1 MKPRRRCLGNRILI
15 GLTSFALVAASQR
28 VLDSEPKPQTV
39 ADRLKGAISN
49 SRRVELKNNQSPLA
63 HSEDDTGE
71 VSGSL
76 PMQMMLALKMTNAQQ
91 TALNQLLLE
100 QQTRSSANY
109 HKWLTPEEYAN
120 NFGVSQD
127 DAQKIQ
133 AWLEGEGF
141 TSVVVAKS
149 RARVYFNG
157 TAAQVK
163 STFQTPI
170 HYYQKDGVTH
180 YANASA
186 PFIPNELNGIVTS
199 IRGLNDFHPKP
210 RVLHS
215 RAPAVANVSPHFTSS
230 ISGDHYMAPGD
241 FATIYDVQALYNAGI
256 DGTGQ
261 KIIIP
266 GQTDIV
272 TSDIDAF
279 RAASG
284 LAAND
289 PQVVLYG
296 TDPGVSSSDLSE
308 ADLDIEWAGAVARNA
323 TIIYVNSTDVFTS
336 AIYAIDNNFAPV
348 LSITYGSCEASI
360 SASEINTWT
369 TAFEQA
375 NAQGM
380 TVLAASGDFGAADC
394 DEPTNPNTIVASAT
408 QGLAIDAPGSI
419 PFVTA
424 VGGTEFSEGNGTY
437 WSATNNTNGGSALS
451 YIPETA
457 WNDTNSTNGI
467 AATGGGVSIL
477 FTKPT
482 WQTGENV
489 PNDGFRDTPDVSL
502 AASPNHDGYLI
513 CSGGNCVNGFRYT
526 DNTLNVVGGTSVDAP
541 TFAGIIALLNQY
553 SGTIQ
558 GNINLV
564 LYPLAAATTNVFHDV
579 TTGNNMVPCTE
590 GSTDC
595 PAGGTIGY
603 SAGPGYDQC
612 TGWGSVDAT
621 NLVHEW
627 SSVTPNTGNTVTP
640 DFALTLS
647 STSLTVTRG
656 SSAATTATI
665 SPLNAFYG
673 TVTFTC
679 QVSSSLS
686 NTTCTA
692 NGSVVGQGNT
702 IVSVAAASQSGILG
716 FRGFKGTTTYGAWA
730 MALAALLLAAYLG
743 SSKRSLS
750 GFVRIGLTGVLAL
763 GAVVL
768 VGCGSGNSSST
779 PAEQTGTLTIVATSG
794 SIQHTST
801 LPVTVD

>member
-1 MKPRRRCLGNRILI
+1 MKRRQRYLGNRILI
-15 GLTSFALVAASQR
+15 GLTSFVIVVVSQR
-28 VLDSEPKPQTV
+28 TLDSEPKPQAV
-39 ADRLKGAISN
+39 ANRLKGAISD
-49 SRRVELKNNQSPLA
+49 SRRVELKDNQSPLA
-63 HSEDDTGE
+63 HAEDDAGE

-76 PMQMMLALKMTNAQQ
+76 PMQMMLALKMTDAQQ
-91 TALNQLLLE
+91 VALNQVLAE
-100 QQTRSSANY
+100 QQTRSSSNY
-109 HKWLTPEEYAN
+109 HKWLTPEEYADS
-120 NFGVSQD
+120 FGVSQE

-141 TSVVVAKS
+141 TSVQVAKS

-163 STFQTPI
+163 AAFQTPI
-170 HYYQKDGVTH
+170 HYYRKDGVTH

-186 PFIPNELNGIVTS
+186 PFVPSELNGMVTS

-210 RVLHS
+210 RVLN
-215 RAPAVANVSPHFTSS
+215 RKVAAPHFTSS

-266 GQTDIV
+266 GQTDIAL
-272 TSDIDAF
+272 SDIDAF

-289 PQVVLYG
+289 PQIVLYG
-296 TDPGVSSSDLSE
+296 TDPGVSNSDLSE
-308 ADLDIEWAGAVARNA
+308 ADLDLEWAGAVARNA

-369 TAFEQA
+369 TAFQQA
-375 NAQGM
+375 NSQGM

-394 DEPTNPNTIVASAT
+394 DEPTNPNTIITSAT
-408 QGLAIDAPGSI
+408 QGLAVDAPGSI

-424 VGGTEFSEGNGTY
+424 VGGTEFNEGNGTY
-437 WSATNNTNGGSALS
+437 WSSTNNSNGGSALS

-457 WNDTNSTNGI
+457 WNDTNTTNGI

-477 FTKPT
+477 FTKPA

-502 AASPNHDGYLI
+502 AGSPNHDGYLI

-541 TFAGIIALLNQY
+541 TFGGIIVLLNQY

-558 GNINLV
+558 GNINLI
-564 LYPLAAATTNVFHDV
+564 LYPLAAATTNVFHNI

-603 SAGPGYDQC
+603 SAGPGYNQV

-627 SSVTPNTGNTVTP
+627 SSVSANTGNTITP

-656 SSAATTATI
+656 SSAATTASI

-673 TVTFTC
+673 TVAFTC
-679 QVSSSLS
+679 QVSSSLT

-692 NGSVVGQGNT
+692 TGSVVGQGNT
-702 IVSVAAASQSGILG
+702 IVSVAAAAQSGLLGFPG
-716 FRGFKGTTTYGAWA
+716 FRGNIPYGTWA
-730 MALAALLLAAYLG
+730 MAFAALLLAAYLG
-743 SSKRSLS
+743 SSKRTLS
-750 GFVRIGLTGVLAL
+750 GLRRTGLAGALAL
-763 GAVVL
+763 GAIVL
-768 VGCGSGNSSST
+768 VGCGNGSSSST
-779 PAEQTGTLTIVATSG
+779 PSEQSGTLTVVATSG

-801 LPVTVD
+801 IPVTVD